1 MKTREW
7 TQLDDERLEKLLVER
22 WVRRGAILGVMFAAA
37 IGSTYLGARG
47 ASTLS
52 DRVTLAALFATALV
66 AGAMAFWMR
75 ATDAR
80 MHRELRRRR
89 A

>member
-1 MKTREW
+1 MRTREW

-22 WVRRGAILGVMFAAA
+22 WVRRGVILGVMFAAA
-37 IGSTYLGARG
+37 IGGTYLGTREV
-47 ASTLS
+47 STLS
-52 DRVTLAALFATALV
+52 DRVTLAALLATALI

-75 ATDAR
+75 ATDMR